1 MEIGDPAPP
10 PQKGG
15 RVPKFSVHAYCGQ
28 TAGWIKMHLAWRWA
42 SVQATLCSM
51 GTKIPQK
58 RGHSPQFSAH
68 VCCGQTAVCI
78 MIPLSMEVGL
88 TLGDIVLDRVAA
100 CPYKGHS
107 PQFSAHVYCG
117 RGCPS
122 QLLLASCLSSKSRS
136 SEINLHFVIRWRC
149 RVIRWWKLAEKR
161 LGRREARCCA
171 CIVRLNLCWPA
182 ALTESW
188 FRS

>member
-1 MEIGDPAPP
+1 VVDGDWGPSSPSPKRGQSPQIFGPCLLWPNGWMDQDALGMEVGLGPGHIVLDGNQDPPE
-10 PQKGG
+10 
-15 RVPKFSVHAYCGQ
+15 
-28 TAGWIKMHLAWRWA
+28 
-42 SVQATLCSM
+42 
-51 GTKIPQK
+51 

-171 CIVRLNLCWPA
+171 CIVRLNLC
-182 ALTESW
+182 
-188 FRS
+188 